1 YALNLYALL
10 NTMFDVAVQHD
21 LIETSPVRR
30 KLHRPQ
36 HEPKE
41 KPVLSREQVNKVIEA
56 IADEYKP
63 LFVVAAVTGMRI
75 GEILAL
81 RWQDIDLAARKLTVR
96 HSLWRGQL
104 GAPKTKASAKTR
116 NLSEAKLGVHSTG

>member
-1 YALNLYALL
+1 MLYGHIDKPRSYSILSNITLEIGSKYALNLYGLL

-41 KPVLSREQVNKVIEA
+41 KPILSPEQVKQVIEA
-56 IADEYKP
+56 IPDEYKP
-63 LFVVAAVTGMRI
+63 LFVVAALTGMRV

-81 RWQDIDLAARKLTVR
+81 RW
-96 HSLWRGQL
+96 
-104 GAPKTKASAKTR
+104 
-116 NLSEAKLGVHSTG
+116 